1 MKTIICFVYLAGV
14 LAVSRLI
21 PHPPNFTPIIAMAIF
36 VPYMIKD
43 QYMAIAL
50 PLLAMFISDLFIGL
64 HQYMI
69 WVYGS
74 IMLCTLLSMATVKIK
89 KHTHLALM
97 TLLSSVVFYLITNFG
112 VWLTWDY
119 YPKTI
124 DGLIACY
131 TMAIPFFKNTL
142 FGTITYT
149 MFLML
154 GSYVISVVTN
164 KKEIYE

>member
-1 MKTIICFVYLAGV
+1 M
-14 LAVSRLI
+14 
-21 PHPPNFTPIIAMAIF
+21 
-36 VPYMIKD
+36 
-43 QYMAIAL
+43 
-50 PLLAMFISDLFIGL
+50 
-64 HQYMI
+64 
-69 WVYGS
+69 
-74 IMLCTLLSMATVKIK
+74 VKIK

-97 TLLSSVVFYLITNFG
+97 ALLSRFFYLITNFG

-131 TMAIPFFKNTL
+131 TMAKPFFKNTL